1 MNLLECIVTKLIT
14 EPISRPE
21 PIEPKISFIDD
32 KTKYKGELTV
42 RELSTSAIT
51 TLKNQG
57 KNITQTKEGYLIK
70 Y

>member
-1 MNLLECIVTKLIT
+1 MDLFSHLELK
-14 EPISRPE
+14 PE

-32 KTKYKGELTV
+32 QTKYKGELTV
-42 RELSTSAIT
+42 KELTTSAIT